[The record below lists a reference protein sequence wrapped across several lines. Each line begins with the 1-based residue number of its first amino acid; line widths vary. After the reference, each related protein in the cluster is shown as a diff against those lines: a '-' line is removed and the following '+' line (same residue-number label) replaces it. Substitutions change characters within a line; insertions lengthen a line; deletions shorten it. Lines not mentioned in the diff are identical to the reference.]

1 MFLFVQLLGASI
13 LENLVLDGK
22 IHEAYE
28 NISQAS
34 DPSDLIYVY
43 FLKLLHREE
52 DANFYLMAAENYSP
66 FFQHIYAHK
75 AFFNFEIAAPVSE
88 LAGVYSKVAKGIVTK
103 YLTNRFQFRDKM
115 KFEKIQ
121 DIPPVNYLINL
132 ITSGDKKAEETY
144 INLVLAGQ
152 IDPRNEIQNL
162 KRLCETG
169 NAKAMTILGNLY
181 LEGYGVQK
189 CLSTAM
195 HYFRQ
200 GAANG
205 DPLSYNGLGKI
216 FMKEGHKDLNLAKNY
231 FEEAASRGSAEGDY
245 NLFMFVRN
253 IYKIE
258 DMGLSY
264 LLRSVKRSYMP
275 ALFSYAKRL
284 LTNGETAAAVSHMV
298 PICDFD
304 ECIFELQNRAQKDY
318 QDGQY
323 VPCLYKLLFLC
334 ETGSLN
340 SMSNLL
346 YLLKTRK
353 DLVPEQDTLFHT
365 YCSKLAQMGQVH
377 HLVDLADTYFYGK
390 GTEQSYT
397 KAFSFYYSAMLYKS
411 ARGSYAL
418 SYMYENGLGC
428 TRSITD
434 AMSMLY
440 KAYAYDENTYLLVWY
455 TMIKIYLVVMTRIA
469 YSVRWLIG
477 CALGALLGYLFIF
490 KRRMH
495 K

>member
-1 MFLFVQLLGASI
+1 MFFFFQCMTASLL
-13 LENLVLDGK
+13 ETLVLNGK
-22 IHEAYE
+22 IREAYD
-28 NISQAS
+28 NIQNAS
-34 DPSDLIYVY
+34 EPSDLIYIY
-43 FLKLLHREE
+43 FLKHLRNDE

-66 FFQHIYAHK
+66 FFRHIYAHK
-75 AFFNFEIAAPVSE
+75 AFFNFEISAPVSE
-88 LAGVYSKVAKGIVTK
+88 LAGIYSRTAKAIVTK
-103 YLTNRFQFRDKM
+103 YLSNRFSFHDKM
-115 KFEKIQ
+115 KFEKIR
-121 DIPPVNYLINL
+121 DVPPVNYLINL
-132 ITSGDKKAEETY
+132 IGSGDKKAEETY
-144 INLVLAGQ
+144 INSVLTGQ

-162 KRLCETG
+162 KKLCETG
-169 NAKAMTILGNLY
+169 NAKAMTVLGNLY
-181 LEGYGVQK
+181 LEGYGVEK
-189 CLSTAM
+189 CVSTAM

-216 FMKEGHKDLNLAKNY
+216 FMREGHKDLSLAKKY

-245 NLFMFVRN
+245 NLFVFVRN
-253 IYKIE
+253 VYKIE

-264 LLRSVKRSYMP
+264 LIRSVKRSYMP

-284 LTNGETAAAVSHMV
+284 LSNGETASAVSHLV

-304 ECIFELQNRAQKDY
+304 DCIVDLQGRAQKDY
-318 QDGQY
+318 REGRY

-340 SMSNLL
+340 SIGNLL
-346 YLLKTRK
+346 YLLKTCK
-353 DLVPEQDTLFHT
+353 GLVPEQDTLFHT
-365 YCSKLAQMGQVH
+365 YCDKLAQMGQIH

-397 KAFSFYYSAMLYKS
+397 KAFSFYYAAMLYKS

-428 TRSITD
+428 TKSISD

-455 TMIKIYLVVMTRIA
+455 TMLKIYLVIISRAVYA
-469 YSVRWLIG
+469 VRWIIG
-477 CALGALLGYLFIF
+477 CALGALFGYHFIL
-490 KRRMH
+490 KRGTR